1 MSPRVWRADPSEAEI
16 VARLLVG
23 FRDELG
29 RDWPSANAFLASV
42 ERLIERTDTEYLIGA
57 PHDDAPPAGVVQLR
71 YRFGIWYAAED
82 CHLEDLFV
90 ETAARRSGLG
100 SALVAAAI
108 ERARERGCARVELD
122 VNEGNAPARALY
134 ERHGF
139 TNDGSAFGEH
149 RGRDLFMRRRL
160 GD

>member
-1 MSPRVWRADPSEAEI
+1 VSPRVWPAEPSEAEI
-16 VARLLVG
+16 VARLLVA

-71 YRFGIWYAAED
+71 YRFGIWYATED
-82 CHLEDLFV
+82 CHLEDLYV
-90 ETAARRSGLG
+90 ERAARRSGLG
-100 SALVAAAI
+100 SALVAAAL
-108 ERARERGCARVELD
+108 ERAEKRGCARVELD

-139 TNDGSAFGEH
+139 ATGGSAFGEH
-149 RGRDLFMRRRL
+149 EGRDLFLRRRL
-160 GD
+160 GG